1 VRRRKHLTAVSEIRG
16 NCSHALAQAR
26 PVDRCR
32 SAYGICRSGRRAG
45 TVIRPPAT
53 SNDRA
58 ITDEVTRTYTLDVK
72 DQMVVLEFVLGRLPE
87 RVKVYPTENY
97 FYCKRPL
104 TTAACG
110 DWLGLSNT

>member
-1 VRRRKHLTAVSEIRG
+1 VRRRKHLTAVSEI

-87 RVKVYPTENY
+87 RVYPTENY
-97 FYCKRPL
+97 FYFRFIHN
-104 TTAACG
+104 
-110 DWLGLSNT
+110 GLL